1 MGTGVVAVA
10 EVVVVATKTEVAT
23 GVVAEVEV
31 EAASEEALVVAAA
44 AGKPAG
50 NTFSSHLY
58 PASVI

>member
-10 EVVVVATKTEVAT
+10 EVVVATKTEVAT

-31 EAASEEALVVAAA
+31 EAASEEALAAAAA

>member
-10 EVVVVATKTEVAT
+10 EVVVATKTEVAT

-44 AGKPAG
+44 AAGKPAG

>member
-10 EVVVVATKTEVAT
+10 EVVVATKTEVAT
-23 GVVAEVEV
+23 GVVVEV